1 MFVGAHDDQVGVLFS
16 CLRQNYLADIFVFG
30 DHMLRLGRNAVPG
43 QMFGDARTRNAAE
56 RTELVIMKKME
67 FQMK

>member
-1 MFVGAHDDQVGVLFS
+1 
-16 CLRQNYLADIFVFG
+16 
-30 DHMLRLGRNAVPG
+30 VPG